1 MRVAIHSAFVDELA
15 ERFARAERQGL
26 IEIVRAHVD
35 IPLAELL
42 LLIDEG
48 RTGRMLGTLTIAECS
63 DGRANKDS
71 IELLNKAGHRAAYDA
86 RILDALRAAGE
97 PLSPTE
103 IQERVGGSGPGGPH
117 RPAAARRGQEGHAHL
132 ERARPRLPLGGVAM
146 GVG

>member
-63 DGRANKDS
+63 DGRANEDS
-71 IELLNKAGHRAAYDA
+71 VELLNKAGHRAAYDA
-86 RILDALRAAGE
+86 RILDALRDAGE

-103 IQERVGGSGPGGPH
+103 VQERVGGSAQEA
-117 RPAAARRGQEGHAHL
+117 RTALQRLAAAKKVTRTWKERGHGYL
-132 ERARPRLPLGGVAM
+132 L
-146 GVG
+146 VG

>member
-48 RTGRMLGTLTIAECS
+48 RTGRMLGTLTISECS
-63 DGRANKDS
+63 EGRASEDS
-71 IELLNKAGHRAAYDA
+71 VELLNKAGHRAAYDA
-86 RILDALRAAGE
+86 RILDALRDARE

-103 IQERVGGSGPGGPH
+103 IQERVGGSAQEA
-117 RPAAARRGQEGHAHL
+117 RTALQRLAAAKKVTRTWKERGHGYL
-132 ERARPRLPLGGVAM
+132 L
-146 GVG
+146 VG

>member
-42 LLIDEG
+42 VLIDEG

-63 DGRANKDS
+63 DGRANEDS
-71 IELLNKAGHRAAYDA
+71 VELLNKAGHRAAYDA

-103 IQERVGGSGPGGPH
+103 IQERVGGSAQEA
-117 RPAAARRGQEGHAHL
+117 RTALQRLAAAKKVTRTWKERGHGYL
-132 ERARPRLPLGGVAM
+132 L
-146 GVG
+146 VG

>member
-1 MRVAIHSAFVDELA
+1 VDELA

-63 DGRANKDS
+63 DGRANEDS
-71 IELLNKAGHRAAYDA
+71 VELLNKAGHRAAYDA
-86 RILDALRAAGE
+86 RILDVLRDASE
-97 PLSPTE
+97 PLSPSE
-103 IQERVGGSGPGGPH
+103 VQERVGGSAQEA
-117 RPAAARRGQEGHAHL
+117 RTALQRLAAAKKVTRTWKERGHGYL
-132 ERARPRLPLGGVAM
+132 L
-146 GVG
+146 VG

>member
-63 DGRANKDS
+63 DGRANEDS
-71 IELLNKAGHRAAYDA
+71 VELLNKAGHRAAYDA
-86 RILDALRAAGE
+86 RILDALRDAAQ

-103 IQERVGGSGPGGPH
+103 IQERVGGTAQEA
-117 RPAAARRGQEGHAHL
+117 RTALQRLAAAKKVTRTWKERGHGYL
-132 ERARPRLPLGGVAM
+132 L
-146 GVG
+146 VG

>member
-63 DGRANKDS
+63 DGRANEDS
-71 IELLNKAGHRAAYDA
+71 VELLNKAGHRAAYDA

-103 IQERVGGSGPGGPH
+103 IQERVGGSAQEA
-117 RPAAARRGQEGHAHL
+117 RTALQRLAAAKKVTRTWKERGHGYL
-132 ERARPRLPLGGVAM
+132 L
-146 GVG
+146 VG

>member
-63 DGRANKDS
+63 DGRANEDS
-71 IELLNKAGHRAAYDA
+71 VELLDKAGKAGHRAAYDA
-86 RILDALRAAGE
+86 RILDALRDAAQ

-103 IQERVGGSGPGGPH
+103 IQERVGGTAQEA
-117 RPAAARRGQEGHAHL
+117 RTALQRLAAAKKVTRTWKERGHGYL
-132 ERARPRLPLGGVAM
+132 L
-146 GVG
+146 VG

>member
-48 RTGRMLGTLTIAECS
+48 RTGRMLGSLTIAECS
-63 DGRANKDS
+63 DGRANEDS
-71 IELLNKAGHRAAYDA
+71 VELLNKAGHRAAYDA
-86 RILDALRAAGE
+86 RILDALRDARE

-103 IQERVGGSGPGGPH
+103 IQERVGGSAQEA
-117 RPAAARRGQEGHAHL
+117 RIALQRLAAAKKVTRTWKERGHGYL
-132 ERARPRLPLGGVAM
+132 L
-146 GVG
+146 VG

>member
-1 MRVAIHSAFVDELA
+1 VDELA

-48 RTGRMLGTLTIAECS
+48 RTGRMLGSLTIAECS
-63 DGRANKDS
+63 EGRANEDS
-71 IELLNKAGHRAAYDA
+71 VELLNKAGHRAAYDA
-86 RILDALRAAGE
+86 RILDALRDAGE

-103 IQERVGGSGPGGPH
+103 IQERVGGTAQEA
-117 RPAAARRGQEGHAHL
+117 RTALQRLAAAKKVTRTWKERGHGYL
-132 ERARPRLPLGGVAM
+132 L
-146 GVG
+146 VG

>member
-48 RTGRMLGTLTIAECS
+48 RTGRMLGSLTISECS
-63 DGRANKDS
+63 DGRANEDS
-71 IELLNKAGHRAAYDA
+71 VELLNKAGHRAAYDA
-86 RILDALRAAGE
+86 RILDALRDAGE

-103 IQERVGGSGPGGPH
+103 VQERVGGSAQEA
-117 RPAAARRGQEGHAHL
+117 RIALQRLAAAKKVTRTWKERGHGYL
-132 ERARPRLPLGGVAM
+132 L
-146 GVG
+146 VG

>member
-63 DGRANKDS
+63 DGRANDDS
-71 IELLNKAGHRAAYDA
+71 VELLNKAGHRAAYDA
-86 RILDALRAAGE
+86 RILDALRDAGE

-103 IQERVGGSGPGGPH
+103 IQERVGGSAQEA
-117 RPAAARRGQEGHAHL
+117 RTALQRLAAAKKVTRTWKERGHGYL
-132 ERARPRLPLGGVAM
+132 L
-146 GVG
+146 VG

>member
-1 MRVAIHSAFVDELA
+1 VDELA

-63 DGRANKDS
+63 DGRANEDS
-71 IELLNKAGHRAAYDA
+71 VELLNKAGHRAAYDA
-86 RILDALRAAGE
+86 RILDVLRDASE

-103 IQERVGGSGPGGPH
+103 VQERVGGSAQEA
-117 RPAAARRGQEGHAHL
+117 RTALQRLAAAKKVTRTWKERGHGYL
-132 ERARPRLPLGGVAM
+132 L
-146 GVG
+146 VG

>member
-1 MRVAIHSAFVDELA
+1 MRVAIDSAFVDELA

-63 DGRANKDS
+63 DGRANADS
-71 IELLNKAGHRAAYDA
+71 VELLNKAGHRAAYDA
-86 RILDALRAAGE
+86 RILDALRDAGE
-97 PLSPTE
+97 ALSPTE
-103 IQERVGGSGPGGPH
+103 IQMRVGGSAQEA
-117 RPAAARRGQEGHAHL
+117 RTALQRLAAAKKVTRTWKERGHGYL
-132 ERARPRLPLGGVAM
+132 L
-146 GVG
+146 VG

>member
-48 RTGRMLGTLTIAECS
+48 RTGRMLGSLTIAECS
-63 DGRANKDS
+63 EGRANEDS
-71 IELLNKAGHRAAYDA
+71 VELLNKAGHRAAYDA
-86 RILDALRAAGE
+86 RILDALRDAGE

-103 IQERVGGSGPGGPH
+103 IQERVGGTAQEA
-117 RPAAARRGQEGHAHL
+117 RTALQRLAAAKKVTRTWKERGHGYL
-132 ERARPRLPLGGVAM
+132 L
-146 GVG
+146 VG

>member
-26 IEIVRAHVD
+26 IEIVRAHVE

-63 DGRANKDS
+63 DGRANEDS
-71 IELLNKAGHRAAYDA
+71 VELLNKAGHRAAYDA
-86 RILDALRAAGE
+86 RILDALRDAGE

-103 IQERVGGSGPGGPH
+103 IQERVGGTAQEA
-117 RPAAARRGQEGHAHL
+117 RTALQRLAAAKKVTRTWKERGHGYL
-132 ERARPRLPLGGVAM
+132 L
-146 GVG
+146 VG

>member
-1 MRVAIHSAFVDELA
+1 VDELA

-48 RTGRMLGTLTIAECS
+48 RTGRMLGTLTISECS
-63 DGRANKDS
+63 DGRANEDS
-71 IELLNKAGHRAAYDA
+71 VELLNKAGHRAAYDA
-86 RILDALRAAGE
+86 RILDALRDASE

-103 IQERVGGSGPGGPH
+103 VQERVGGSAQEA
-117 RPAAARRGQEGHAHL
+117 RTALQRLAAAKKVTRTWKERGHGYL
-132 ERARPRLPLGGVAM
+132 L
-146 GVG
+146 VG

>member
-1 MRVAIHSAFVDELA
+1 VDELA

-26 IEIVRAHVD
+26 IQIVRAHVD

-63 DGRANKDS
+63 DGRANEDS
-71 IELLNKAGHRAAYDA
+71 VELLNKAGHRAAYDA
-86 RILDALRAAGE
+86 RILEVLRDASE

-103 IQERVGGSGPGGPH
+103 VQERVGGSAQEA
-117 RPAAARRGQEGHAHL
+117 RTALQRLAAAKKVTRTWKERGHGYL
-132 ERARPRLPLGGVAM
+132 L
-146 GVG
+146 VG

>member
-1 MRVAIHSAFVDELA
+1 VDELA

-63 DGRANKDS
+63 DGRANEDS
-71 IELLNKAGHRAAYDA
+71 VELLNKAGHRAAYDA
-86 RILDALRAAGE
+86 RILEVLRDASE

-103 IQERVGGSGPGGPH
+103 VQERVGGSAQEA
-117 RPAAARRGQEGHAHL
+117 RTALQRLAAAKKVTRTWKERGHGYL
-132 ERARPRLPLGGVAM
+132 L
-146 GVG
+146 VG